1 MASIGINQV
10 YTAQIQ
16 HSNGAQGACGA
27 CGASGAG
34 GASETEKGNATDTF
48 DKTEVKKEP
57 YTYTVKNAKG
67 EDETYNITI
76 VNNKYYWSPGGV
88 AVIDENKRYV
98 ELCIQQWANERR
110 ISPQKIEQQLKDEEA
125 AKK

>member
-1 MASIGINQV
+1 MTLEQDI
-10 YTAQIQ
+10 
-16 HSNGAQGACGA
+16 
-27 CGASGAG
+27 
-34 GASETEKGNATDTF
+34 
-48 DKTEVKKEP
+48 
-57 YTYTVKNAKG
+57 YTVKNAKG

>member
-1 MASIGINQV
+1 MVHIWELQEHNERRS
-10 YTAQIQ
+10 
-16 HSNGAQGACGA
+16 
-27 CGASGAG
+27 
-34 GASETEKGNATDTF
+34 ASEKNNECFIFRYYNKFDWTEIASYRCLIFGF
-48 DKTEVKKEP
+48 DETEVKKEP

-110 ISPQKIEQQLKDEEA
+110 ISLQKIEQQLKDEEA